1 MLLHGDLSCIL
12 LHSIVNTL
20 LENLPVV
27 LQRACVVFSVLRPY
41 PVCCDLGTILS
52 VQGCWRKPAG
62 TEDLSKQPEES
73 PEE

>member
-1 MLLHGDLSCIL
+1 MSLHGIL
-12 LHSIVNTL
+12 MLYHLNSVVNTL
-20 LENLPVV
+20 LGNLPVV

-41 PVCCDLGTILS
+41 PVCCDLGTVLS
-52 VQGCWRKPAG
+52 VQVCWRKPPG